1 MIGFH
6 YNDPNRPY
14 VQGSLFNGK
23 NAGGG
28 GAGNNVKSLTTK
40 SGVAVILDDSKGS
53 VCVKDKAGNSFSAD
67 GSGNIAVDASK
78 QISLNCGGSS
88 LTLMEDGTII
98 IAGKELVISGE
109 TSLSLSSKEINSVAQ
124 DSQNISGMDV
134 TVSGQKEVTVSGT
147 AKATIDSMGTT
158 TISGTIVKLN

>member
-1 MIGFH
+1 
-6 YNDPNRPY
+6 
-14 VQGSLFNGK
+14 
-23 NAGGG
+23 
-28 GAGNNVKSLTTK
+28 
-40 SGVAVILDDSKGS
+40 
-53 VCVKDKAGNSFSAD
+53 
-67 GSGNIAVDASK
+67 
-78 QISLNCGGSS
+78 
-88 LTLMEDGTII
+88 MEDGTII

-124 DSQNISGMDV
+124 DGQNISGMDV